1 MTSRATC
8 SRAIFSACALVLCL
22 LVLAGCAGPAQR
34 SLDAFAPMPAGSPP
48 GASPAA
54 QALAKGLG
62 RGVNFGNML
71 EAPREGDW
79 GLIVTPTLV
88 EATVAAGFNTVRLPV
103 RWSNHALAER
113 PFTLDEVFARRVE
126 SVVDA
131 LLAKGLHVVL
141 NMHHYR
147 QLDGDAADPGDM
159 ALDPALADERFL
171 TLWQQL
177 ARRFRGRGDRLLFEL
192 YNEPHGRL
200 DAARWNDLLAR
211 AMTVVRLHDPNR
223 VVVVGPVDWNNARA
237 LAALRL
243 PNDPHMIV
251 GIHHYEPFSFTHQG
265 APWVKPLMPTGVSCC
280 DALQRSAI
288 TTPLDLAVNWSK
300 ANRYPV
306 YLGEFGAFNAADM
319 ASRVDFTR
327 TMREQAEARGL
338 SWAYWELA
346 SHFGVY
352 DPATRTWREPL
363 LRALMGGPTAQPGQ
377 PAQPARSGA
386 P

>member
-1 MTSRATC
+1 MHTFPPFLALARRSLFA
-8 SRAIFSACALVLCL
+8 ACAILLGLLV
-22 LVLAGCAGPAQR
+22 LVLAGCASPSSR
-34 SLDAFAPMPAGSPP
+34 SLEAFAPMPSDAPP
-48 GASPAA
+48 GASLRAL
-54 QALAKGLG
+54 ALAKSLG

-71 EAPREGDW
+71 ESPREGDW
-79 GLIVTPTLV
+79 GLIVTPQLV
-88 EATVAAGFNTVRLPV
+88 EATAAAGFNSVRLPV

-159 ALDPALADERFL
+159 ALEPALADERFL

-211 AMTVVRLHDPNR
+211 AMTVLRLHDPTR

-265 APWVKPLMPTGVSCC
+265 APWVKPVMPTGVRCC
-280 DALQRSAI
+280 DAQQQAAI
-288 TTPLDLAVNWSK
+288 TGPLDLALAWSK
-300 ANRYPV
+300 VNRYPI

-327 TMREQAEARGL
+327 TMREQAESRGF

-352 DPATRTWREPL
+352 DPATRAWREPL
-363 LRALMGGPTAQPGQ
+363 LKALMGPPAGPPDR
-377 PAQPARSGA
+377 P
-386 P
+386 